1 VDKYLGL
8 YRDLFKETPY
18 SPPGGQATCWRMSL
32 VGDDGPLSS
41 KVGGLVKAAGMLGF

>member
-18 SPPGGQATCWRMSL
+18 SPPTKRM
-32 VGDDGPLSS
+32 VGAGYPQSQRVRPGYAD
-41 KVGGLVKAAGMLGF
+41 VG